1 MTPTG
6 DTKPKLLFYEPGA
19 SWYWVLTGP
28 LAAVSVLL
36 LEISSGAGVGLIT
49 PAIFLVMVS
58 AFVALQVKAARIHT
72 SVELTHDALRQGTET
87 IRLAEI
93 VKIYPEADGRET
105 SGEEPAKWQSARTL
119 GELVGVPRGRVGI
132 GLKLTGGRTAQAWA
146 RRHQQLRAALIRWFR
161 SGSGPWILMSPT
173 STVTTPGQ
181 RGDRPL
187 PGRGRTVPGLCRACR
202 ICGELVADPLHRG
215 RRARHRRP
223 AGHPVGGLSPAT
235 VGADPAAGDD
245 RRRVVGGGD
254 GQVAARAS
262 WLERTSGRLEPAS
275 ARRLV
280 SLSRLRGSLPL
291 LLDRALVCVGS
302 GW

>member
-93 VKIYPEADGRET
+93 VKIYPR
-105 SGEEPAKWQSARTL
+105 Q
-119 GELVGVPRGRVGI
+119 
-132 GLKLTGGRTAQAWA
+132 TAA
-146 RRHQQLRAALIRWFR
+146 RRPGKSRQSGSRRGPWASSSAYRAAGWE
-161 SGSGPWILMSPT
+161 SG
-173 STVTTPGQ
+173 
-181 RGDRPL
+181 
-187 PGRGRTVPGLCRACR
+187 
-202 ICGELVADPLHRG
+202 
-215 RRARHRRP
+215 
-223 AGHPVGGLSPAT
+223 
-235 VGADPAAGDD
+235 
-245 RRRVVGGGD
+245 
-254 GQVAARAS
+254 
-262 WLERTSGRLEPAS
+262 
-275 ARRLV
+275 
-280 SLSRLRGSLPL
+280 
-291 LLDRALVCVGS
+291 
-302 GW
+302 

>member
-6 DTKPKLLFYEPGA
+6 DTKPKLLFYESGA

-146 RRHQQLRAALIRWFR
+146 RRHQQLRAALTPLVQERL
-161 SGSGPWILMSPT
+161 GPVDS
-173 STVTTPGQ
+173 
-181 RGDRPL
+181 D
-187 PGRGRTVPGLCRACR
+187 
-202 ICGELVADPLHRG
+202 VAD
-215 RRARHRRP
+215 
-223 AGHPVGGLSPAT
+223 VN
-235 VGADPAAGDD
+235 GDD
-245 RRRVVGGGD
+245 AGP
-254 GQVAARAS
+254 AR
-262 WLERTSGRLEPAS
+262 
-275 ARRLV
+275 
-280 SLSRLRGSLPL
+280 
-291 LLDRALVCVGS
+291 
-302 GW
+302 